1 MKVEQNGNTNILT
14 SVDRFLRTVLG
25 SGSDGPMLRHL
36 RIRDFALLED
46 LSLDLEPGLNLF
58 TGETGAGKSIVV
70 DALTFLAG
78 RRAEVSFVREGA
90 ERAVLEAIVEPVDPA
105 SLDRRLDEWG
115 LEPTAEGVLTL
126 RREIRQGG
134 GGRAFVNGSPT
145 PVQQLR
151 KVASAFLEVH
161 AQHEAQRMFDTVWHR
176 RWLDLFGK
184 HATEVAAVKE
194 TAENVFSAEKALLE
208 FQEQARDARTRRE
221 ELSETIA
228 EIGGAD
234 LQPGERESLD
244 RERRR
249 LRHAHEFAEG
259 IDRTLEALDDN
270 GSAALSRLLDA
281 ERALAGLIPIDDRF
295 TASRERVE
303 SARLDLEDLR
313 DTLQSQ
319 RASFAFDP
327 ERLETIESRR
337 ALLDDLCLRYGPAE
351 QDVLERRD
359 EAVRMLQQLEH
370 GEEHLVELRNTLESC
385 VERYRKAAA
394 RLRKARRRTVPKV
407 KQAVESELAE
417 LAMGGAQ
424 FSVCL
429 EPSVRARRIE
439 VLPAAPE
446 IHPHGTETV
455 RFELAANPGEPER
468 PLEKVASGGELSR
481 IMLALHLAL
490 GEGQPHSIVFDE
502 IDVGIGGS
510 AADGLGARMHRLAGV
525 HQVIVVTHQPQVA
538 AHADHHYHVSK
549 EVRDGR
555 TRTTAG
561 RLEGSARHNELARML
576 GGEHI
581 TDASRRN
588 AEALVEAVG
597 AARGKE

>member
-1 MKVEQNGNTNILT
+1 
-14 SVDRFLRTVLG
+14 
-25 SGSDGPMLRHL
+25 MLRHL

-78 RRAEVSFVREGA
+78 RRAESSFVREGA
-90 ERAVLEAIVEPVDPA
+90 GRAVLEAIVEPVDA
-105 SLDRRLDEWG
+105 GSLDKRLDAWG
-115 LEPTAEGVLTL
+115 LEPTTEGVLTL
-126 RREIRQGG
+126 RRELRQSG

-151 KVASAFLEVH
+151 KVASSLLEVH
-161 AQHEAQRMFDTVWHR
+161 AQHEAQRLFDAAWHR
-176 RWLDLFGK
+176 RWLDLFGG
-184 HATEVAAVKE
+184 HAAEVAAVRE
-194 TAENVFSAEKALLE
+194 SATSVFEAEEALLA
-208 FQEQARDARTRRE
+208 FQEQARDARARRE

-228 EIGGAD
+228 EIEAAR
-234 LQPGERESLD
+234 LEAGERESLD

-249 LRHAHEFAEG
+249 LRHSHEFAEG
-259 IDRTLEALDDN
+259 IDQTLVSLDDD
-270 GSAALSRLLDA
+270 GGAALSRLLDA

-295 TASRERVE
+295 TVFRERVE

-313 DTLQSQ
+313 DTLLSQ

-337 ALLDDLCLRYGPAE
+337 ALLDDMCLRYGPTE
-351 QDVLERRD
+351 QDVLDHRD
-359 EAVRMLQQLEH
+359 EAAQTLQRLEH
-370 GEEHLVELRNTLESC
+370 GEEHLVELRDTLENG

-394 RLRKARRRTVPKV
+394 RLAQARRRCVPKV
-407 KQAVESELAE
+407 RQAVEKELAE
-417 LAMGGAQ
+417 LAMGGAE

-429 EPSVRARRIE
+429 EPPVRVRRIE

-446 IHPHGTETV
+446 IHHNGTETV
-455 RFELAANPGEPER
+455 RFELAANPGEPPR

-490 GEGQPHSIVFDE
+490 GEGQPRSIVFDE

-510 AADGLGARMHRLAGV
+510 AADGLGARLHRLAAG

-561 RLEGSARHNELARML
+561 RLDGPARQNELARML

-588 AEALVEAVG
+588 AEAMVEAVG